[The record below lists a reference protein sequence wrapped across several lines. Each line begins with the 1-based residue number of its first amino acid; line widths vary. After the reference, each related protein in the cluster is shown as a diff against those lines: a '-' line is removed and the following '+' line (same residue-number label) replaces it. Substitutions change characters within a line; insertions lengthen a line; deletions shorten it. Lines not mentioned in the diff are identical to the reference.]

1 MSNRHK
7 ELLAWLKSASD
18 EQVSKTMT
26 TRGYLRQIGYG
37 NKKAS
42 AELSSRIEQATGG
55 KVSRKQLRPDDW
67 FVIWPELVA

>member
-18 EQVSKTMT
+18 DQISKTMT

-42 AELSSRIEQATGG
+42 AELSARIELATGG
-55 KVSRKQLRPDDW
+55 KVNRKQLRPDDW

>member
-18 EQVSKTMT
+18 DQVSKTMT